1 MPSSLKTPTIVAPR
15 SASRRASAST
25 RCLRVSIG
33 TARPPLTWTSRWSRF
48 LTVLSRGQSNG
59 VMLIS
64 LPAAQPPGRPHSL
77 AAPVVIALLQLE
89 AINRWRYYLA
99 DRSNEELAE
108 LITSLTEPGPSPEPD
123 DSVDNDS
130 VDNDARKGTAPIP
143 RPPPPPPGPI
153 GIVDFEFSM
162 STKSRGLNGSLNVRY
177 TRISCPWI
185 CP

>member
-1 MPSSLKTPTIVAPR
+1 VEPVLDGLITGAIKWGDANFAPR
-15 SASRRASAST
+15 SA
-25 RCLRVSIG
+25 
-33 TARPPLTWTSRWSRF
+33 
-48 LTVLSRGQSNG
+48 
-59 VMLIS
+59 
-64 LPAAQPPGRPHSL
+64 AAWEATLFGR
-77 AAPVVIALLQLE
+77 PVVIALLQLE

-177 TRISCPWI
+177 TKNLLPLDQ
-185 CP
+185 PVEPGQ